1 MFDAMVAGGQLQVP
15 AEILERVQKGEL
27 EPVFTPGGL
36 QLRPVAAAPAAPK
49 KPAAGSKRQPGQA
62 KPGPNDRCPCGS
74 GIKYKK
80 CCSPAF
86 D

>member
-49 KPAAGSKRQPGQA
+49 KPAAGSKRQPGQP